1 MQQLRTPPAA
11 LRCPLLQVCQYS
23 YFCTSE
29 ASALVKVTAVSK
41 SAGGS
46 GSRHIY
52 RTQSAVRSRHIYR
65 TQSAVRVKQARWYTS
80 AVKQSASGGSGSRH
94 IYRTQS
100 AVRVEQVR
108 WYKAAV
114 KQSASGGSGSRY
126 LDRTQSAVA
135 SPAAL
140 RCPLPPALEP

>member
-23 YFCTSE
+23 YSCTGE

-41 SAGGS
+41 SA
-46 GSRHIY
+46 
-52 RTQSAVRSRHIYR
+52 
-65 TQSAVRVKQARWYTS
+65 
-80 AVKQSASGGSGSRH
+80 GGSGSRH

-114 KQSASGGSGSRY
+114 KQSASGGRGSRY